1 MTFWPVSMA
10 RQIGETFQQYFG
22 DELPARSFSRCIATT
37 RTCCTRPS
45 LRFRRQSLSLA
56 ALRNMTARILVIFLM
71 GQLCIFPAESL
82 PDLDFRT
89 AVKLAEEADM
99 VIDFDPVK
107 QTIDLGITQYS
118 SGRKVRFKMEDLE
131 GFFDSQ
137 RHKKHIVVIFE
148 KRQLAKPEMTKII
161 GVLKDY
167 FLAQGY
173 QRVTVQ
179 QYLAVGRGTYLDH
192 KQAEP

>member
-1 MTFWPVSMA
+1 M
-10 RQIGETFQQYFG
+10 I
-22 DELPARSFSRCIATT
+22 
-37 RTCCTRPS
+37 
-45 LRFRRQSLSLA
+45 
-56 ALRNMTARILVIFLM
+56 ARILVIFLM
-71 GQLCIFPAESL
+71 GQLCIFSAESL
-82 PDLDFRT
+82 PDLDSHT

-118 SGRKVRFKMEDLE
+118 SGRKIRFKMADLE

-137 RHKKHIVVIFE
+137 RHKKHVVVIFE
-148 KRQLAKPEMTKII
+148 KRRLAKLEMTKII

-167 FLAQGY
+167 FLARGY

-179 QYLAVGRGTYLDH
+179 QYLAFGRGSYLDH
-192 KQAEP
+192 KI